1 MEQPREELSGIVAR
15 ALADFDAA
23 PDPAALENAKARYL
37 GKSGELSGFRPQG
50 SPEERRAA
58 GAAYNAA
65 KQQIEAALEA
75 RRAALAEAK
84 LSARLTE
91 QSLDLTLPGRGRGR
105 GGVHPVIRTWQRIE
119 QIWRSIGFEVADG
132 PEIETDWYNFT
143 ALNSPENHP
152 SRSMQDTF
160 YVDLKDANGL
170 PLVLRTHTSPMQ
182 VRYAR
187 MHKPPIKVIAPGR
200 TYRVDSDATHSPMF
214 HQVEGLWID
223 EHISLADLKGVYTEF
238 LRRFF
243 ENDELE
249 VRFRPSFFPFT
260 EPSAE
265 IDMKLKGKW
274 LEISGSGQVHP
285 DVVRNFGLDPERYI
299 GFAFGSGLERL
310 TMLRY
315 GIDDLRLFF
324 DGDLRFLEQFS

>member
-1 MEQPREELSGIVAR
+1 LEALENIVSR
-15 ALADFDAA
+15 ATADFSAA
-23 PDPAALENAKARYL
+23 GDPASLENAKARYL
-37 GKSGELSGFRPQG
+37 GKSGELSAFRATLG
-50 SPEERRAA
+50 SLSAEERKVA
-58 GAAYNAA
+58 GAAFNAA
-65 KQQIEAALEA
+65 KEKIEAALEA
-75 RRAALAEAK
+75 RRAALADAK
-84 LSARLTE
+84 LSARLSE
-91 QSLDLTLPGRGRGR
+91 EALDVTLPGRGRGR
-105 GGVHPVIRTWQRIE
+105 GGVHPVLRTWQRIE
-119 QIWRSIGFEVADG
+119 EIWHSLGFEVADG

-143 ALNSPENHP
+143 ALNNPENHP
-152 SRSMQDTF
+152 ARSMQDTF
-160 YVDLKDANGL
+160 YVDLKDKDGL

-223 EHISLADLKGVYTEF
+223 ENISFADLKGVYTDF

-243 ENDELE
+243 ENDDLQ

-265 IDMKLKGKW
+265 IDMRFKDRW
-274 LEISGSGQVHP
+274 LEVSGAGQVHP
-285 DVVRNFGLDPERYI
+285 AVVRNFGLDPERYI

-310 TMLRY
+310 TMLRH

-324 DGDLRFLEQFS
+324 DGDLRFLEQFA